1 MAPKFE
7 FWLSGEDYDRLY
19 ALKEESGKAH
29 LTGNEYAKILLEN
42 TLHKM
47 HPERVEFDD
56 ETGER
61 IKRK

>member
-7 FWLSGEDYDRLY
+7 FWLSREDYDRLY
-19 ALKEESGKAH
+19 ALKEESGKAN
-29 LTGNEYAKILLEN
+29 LTGNEYAKELLET
-42 TLHKM
+42 TLHRM